1 MTAALLDRFIWVGIC
16 RRHTGGGRRGRRSA
30 PRLLRVG
37 AAPSANFA
45 PAPPPS
51 QSALALRYRLASQ
64 VPAYWVPLLPVQTG
78 TGLRLKRGAVL
89 STEGAPQPVHA
100 LGSILESGHEKC
112 RAKAPM
118 SRAATSGRAGSTA
131 PHTCGSAAAKAS
143 AGARAPAT
151 CASTQS
157 MRDHRHSALSW
168 SKTDPRRAFSS
179 PADGLQHARDCGPA
193 RPLRPAHQ
201 SMSRARRP
209 STRPVDW
216 HRTPAKKAPVS
227 ITGHCTDR
235 SEKPRPRLLRSDTDH

>member
-1 MTAALLDRFIWVGIC
+1 VTAALLDRFIWVGIC

-100 LGSILESGHEKC
+100 LGSIL
-112 RAKAPM
+112 
-118 SRAATSGRAGSTA
+118 
-131 PHTCGSAAAKAS
+131 
-143 AGARAPAT
+143 
-151 CASTQS
+151 
-157 MRDHRHSALSW
+157 
-168 SKTDPRRAFSS
+168 
-179 PADGLQHARDCGPA
+179 
-193 RPLRPAHQ
+193 
-201 SMSRARRP
+201 
-209 STRPVDW
+209 
-216 HRTPAKKAPVS
+216 
-227 ITGHCTDR
+227 I
-235 SEKPRPRLLRSDTDH
+235 RPREVPREGAYVTRSYQWARWIDGSSHLWVGRRKGVGRGEGSSNLRFDAVDA